1 MMVQISWEQ
10 ADELCFHSD
19 LYKMEDELQER
30 IRSVHR
36 NRTGTHF
43 YNVKS

>member
-19 LYKMEDELQER
+19 PYKMEELQER

-36 NRTGTHF
+36 NRAGTHF
-43 YNVKS
+43 YNVK